1 MTTGLCRPL
10 LSRWGQLSF
19 KGKIEN
25 TKPPLSV
32 GEVTKLVRDV
42 MNDLN
47 MTDGMLGNIDNDLA
61 GFQDISAAQW
71 Q

>member
-1 MTTGLCRPL
+1 
-10 LSRWGQLSF
+10 
-19 KGKIEN
+19 
-25 TKPPLSV
+25 
-32 GEVTKLVRDV
+32 